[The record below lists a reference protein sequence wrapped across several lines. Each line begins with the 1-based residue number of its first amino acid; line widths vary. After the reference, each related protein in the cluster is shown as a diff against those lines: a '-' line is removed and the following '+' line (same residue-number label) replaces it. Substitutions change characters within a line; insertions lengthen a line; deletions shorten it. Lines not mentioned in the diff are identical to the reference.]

1 MSAPIISPAN
11 CGCVSTSEDCSPQQI
26 PGPQGNPGVDGTNGT
41 DGENAF
47 TTTTASFVQPAVSST
62 VNIEVVNSEWATAGQ
77 PVFVTTGGSYLV
89 TAVPDVLHITIE
101 NLGYSGNAAPAAV
114 IASTSV
120 VTPSGLKGD
129 AGTSGS
135 GDMLRANNL
144 SDVISVATSRSNLG
158 LGTLATL
165 NTVNNGQWSGTALA
179 VGNGGTGATTAATAR
194 TNLSAQ
200 TQDAILDAI
209 AALVTANNDML
220 YFTGVD
226 APALLHSTTSYGRA
240 FLTDADAA
248 ATRSRLGKVLPRY
261 GCLGSL
267 TAVDLNSATT
277 DNAITIESGRYRID
291 KITVE
296 NASINTTLATAGV
309 FTAAGG
315 AGTTL
320 AADQVLS
327 ALTASTKF
335 KDLTLGGSVATD
347 VVTAGTIYFR
357 VGTPQGAADTVN
369 VWVWGWKYD

>member
-1 MSAPIISPAN
+1 MSAPIVSPAD
-11 CGCVSTSEDCSPQQI
+11 CGCVSTASDCSPQQI

-62 VNIEVVNSEWATAGQ
+62 VNIEVVNSDWATVGQ

-89 TAVPDVLHITIE
+89 TTVPDSSHVTIQ

-114 IASTSV
+114 IASASV

-129 AGTSGS
+129 AGTSSS

-200 TQDAILDAI
+200 TQDAILDAL
-209 AALVTANNDML
+209 AALNTLNNDML
-220 YFTGVD
+220 YFTGAD
-226 APALLHSTTSYGRA
+226 APALLHTTTSYGRA
-240 FLTDADAA
+240 FLTDANSY
-248 ATRSRLGKVLPRY
+248 ATRLRLGHTLPRY
-261 GCLGSL
+261 GLL
-267 TAVDLNSATT
+267 APVIVVDLNSGTT
-277 DNAITIESGRYRID
+277 DNAISVESSRYRVD
-291 KITVE
+291 KITLE
-296 NASINTTLATAGV
+296 GASINITTATAGV
-309 FTAAGG
+309 FTAPAAG
-315 AGTTL
+315 GTTL
-320 AADQVLS
+320 AADQSLAS
-327 ALTASTKF
+327 LTAATKF
-335 KDLTLGGSVATD
+335 HDLTLQAVAGTD
-347 VVTAGTIYFR
+347 VVTTSVIYLR
-357 VGTPQGAADTVN
+357 VNTPQGAAATAN
-369 VWVWGWKYD
+369 CWLFGWIYE